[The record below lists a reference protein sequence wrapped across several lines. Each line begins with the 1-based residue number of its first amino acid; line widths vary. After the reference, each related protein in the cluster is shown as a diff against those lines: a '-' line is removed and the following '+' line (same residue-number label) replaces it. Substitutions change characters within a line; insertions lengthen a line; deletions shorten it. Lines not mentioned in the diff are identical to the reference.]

1 MSVLAP
7 LVEELVVNGVR
18 QSLSQSL
25 AQALSGAASGSV
37 RQLMNSGSLSGLN
50 FNSDA
55 LKGSVQKAQQQMGQ
69 QPAQQPA
76 QAAPSDAVELDP
88 ITVTGRLPSTGLP
101 ASALGQ
107 ILGGTGSSMIYGGS
121 GSDVI
126 SDANTE
132 EVHDV
137 RNDQGTEVA
146 PVTVVGNKGVN
157 PVVPVALGAAGL
169 GALAAGAGG
178 GGALQPVPV
187 VDPISAT
194 AAAAPEAVTG
204 LTPTNVGMA
213 GAAGLA
219 GAGLGGLFGTGV
231 TAQQALAGAALA
243 GALGSGQGAGSGG
256 GTQGGL
262 ESIAKNNQEL
272 ATSLK
277 GVVNAG
283 MAGDIG
289 GRGLN
294 SIDRM
299 VRKAQAAIRARYSS
313 MGMSGS
319 TAEQDDLN
327 AAAEAGVDMQFKVGQ
342 QMASTGLAAIA
353 ALSGQSAAAYAS
365 LLNAQT
371 AKNTALGNALAN
383 FAGALVS

>member
-1 MSVLAP
+1 MSVVAP
-7 LVEELVVNGVR
+7 LIEELVVNGVR
-18 QSLSQSL
+18 QSLGQSL
-25 AQALSGAASGSV
+25 AQALSGAAAGSV
-37 RQLMNSGSLSGLN
+37 SQLMNSGSLSGLN
-50 FNSDA
+50 FNSGA
-55 LKGSVQKAQQQMGQ
+55 LKNSVQKAQQQMGQ
-69 QPAQQPA
+69 QPAQPA
-76 QAAPSDAVELDP
+76 ANDAVELDP
-88 ITVTGRLPSTGLP
+88 LTVTARLPSTGLP

-132 EVHDV
+132 QVHDV
-137 RNDQGTEVA
+137 RNDQGTEIA

-157 PVVPVALGAAGL
+157 PAIPLAVGAAGL
-169 GALAAGAGG
+169 GALAGAAGG

-231 TAQQALAGAALA
+231 TAQQALAGASLA
-243 GALGSGQGAGSGG
+243 GALAAGQGSGAGG

-262 ESIAKNNQEL
+262 ESIAKNNQQL
-272 ATSLK
+272 ANNLT
-277 GVVNAG
+277 GVVNSG

-299 VRKAQAAIRARYSS
+299 VRKAQAAIRSRYSA